1 MTKCE
6 NRFDTCQGWS
16 SWTHF
21 RCCTAPCTSDI
32 SDAEVER
39 GQCTESLR
47 MMLPDDQMKNNANQN
62 DQQVALREL
71 LKIVK

>member
-1 MTKCE
+1 
-6 NRFDTCQGWS
+6 
-16 SWTHF
+16 
-21 RCCTAPCTSDI
+21 
-32 SDAEVER
+32 
-39 GQCTESLR
+39 